1 MWQSSNISKSFV
13 EIKKRTFDVSNCNQ
27 SLLRQQMLSFA
38 YFVFFSSQGSKFSF
52 IFYSLYFHL
61 KNTKQKL
68 CYFFF
73 VKFTLFPKT
82 YPLLLLLDF
91 YLPIRNQFI
100 NSNIQHFA
108 DQLNGALE
116 EIQLNVKCLYLF
128 MLSAYV
134 SLNDSAQLS
143 IGCPWQCF
151 NNWKFVARFFY
162 LLAAITTSI
171 TAIWSHQLLVP
182 TQTLNKMTQMFIQR
196 KNKMIRIVATDSV
209 IWFDYIRLKIS
220 FYAIAFT

>member
-38 YFVFFSSQGSKFSF
+38 YFVFFFITRIEIQFHILFVVFSF
-52 IFYSLYFHL
+52 KEHKAKIML
-61 KNTKQKL
+61 
-68 CYFFF
+68 FFF

-82 YPLLLLLDF
+82 YPLFLLLDF

-108 DQLNGALE
+108 AQLNEALE

-151 NNWKFVARFFY
+151 NNWKFVACFFF
-162 LLAAITTSI
+162 ICWQQSR
-171 TAIWSHQLLVP
+171 HQ
-182 TQTLNKMTQMFIQR
+182 
-196 KNKMIRIVATDSV
+196 
-209 IWFDYIRLKIS
+209 
-220 FYAIAFT
+220 